1 MGDLMSRDWSRWRLG
16 LLYTIIVW
24 VSIVL
29 AAIIA
34 VSLPEPWGVLPALL
48 PAAAILLIG
57 VVAADHWWTR
67 GAVLIAVPPLIF
79 GVYSVIEVLRSTE
92 GTRYHSYA
100 VMFALAGLGYGLA
113 LGIVAMALAG
123 LGVIIG
129 QRRGERDA
137 ADLVS
142 DAADAFDDA

>member
-1 MGDLMSRDWSRWRLG
+1 MSRDWSHWRLA

-24 VSIVL
+24 V
-29 AAIIA
+29 AIILAVAVA
-34 VSLPEPWGVLPALL
+34 VSRPEPWGVLPALL

-57 VVAADHWWTR
+57 VVVADHWWTR
-67 GAVLIAVPPLIF
+67 GAVLIAVPPLVF
-79 GVYSVIEVLRSTE
+79 GVYSLIEALRSTE

-129 QRRGERDA
+129 QRREEREA
-137 ADLVS
+137 AELIS
-142 DAADAFDDA
+142 DAAEIVDGA

>member
-1 MGDLMSRDWSRWRLG
+1 MSRDWSRWRLG

-57 VVAADHWWTR
+57 VVVADHWWTR
-67 GAVLIAVPPLIF
+67 GAVLIAAPPLIF
-79 GVYSVIEVLRSTE
+79 GVYSLIQMFRSTE
-92 GTRYHSYA
+92 GTCYHSYA
-100 VMFALAGLGYGLA
+100 VGFAIAGLGYGLA

-129 QRRGERDA
+129 QRRAERDV

-142 DAADAFDDA
+142 DAAEIVDGA